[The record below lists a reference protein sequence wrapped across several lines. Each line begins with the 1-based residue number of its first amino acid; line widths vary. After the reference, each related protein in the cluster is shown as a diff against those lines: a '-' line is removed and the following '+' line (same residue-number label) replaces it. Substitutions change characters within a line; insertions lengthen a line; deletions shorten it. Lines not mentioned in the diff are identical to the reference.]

1 MDKALLRGMGVAV
14 VTPFTQNFEVDYN
27 ALKKIIHHLLNGGVD
42 YLVALGTTA
51 EISTLTEAEKQ
62 KIINCFVNEV
72 DNKIPLII
80 GIGGNS
86 TQAVIQQVKV
96 FEQFKYDAILS
107 VSPYYNRPSQQAIFH
122 HYKAI
127 ANATTKPIIL
137 YNVPA
142 RTGSNIDA
150 ATTLKLAETFRNII
164 GVKEASA
171 NLNQIM
177 QIIANK
183 PSGFLVISGDDAL
196 TIPIIAAG
204 GDGLISVVANAF
216 PKDWVAIVNQ
226 ALQQNFN
233 TANPIYYKYL
243 NVLEGIYREGN
254 PTGVKCVLNQLGLC
268 DNVLRLPL
276 IAASEGLKEDLNR
289 LVKLL

>member
-150 ATTLKLAETFRNII
+150 TTTLKLAETFKNII

>member
-27 ALKKIIHHLLNGGVD
+27 ALKKIIDHLLNGGVD

-137 YNVPA
+137 YNIPA
-142 RTGSNIDA
+142 RTGSNIEA
-150 ATTLKLAETFRNII
+150 ATTLKLAAAFKNII

-204 GDGLISVVANAF
+204 GDGLISVIANAF

-233 TANPIYYKYL
+233 TANPLYYKYL

-276 IAASEGLKEDLNR
+276 IKASENLREDLNR
-289 LVKLL
+289 LIRLV

>member
-27 ALKKIIHHLLNGGVD
+27 ALKKIIDHLLNGGVD

-127 ANATTKPIIL
+127 ANATTKQIIL

-150 ATTLKLAETFRNII
+150 TTTLKLAETFKNIV

-204 GDGLISVVANAF
+204 GDGLISVIANAF

-233 TANPIYYKYL
+233 TANPLYYKYL

-276 IAASEGLKEDLNR
+276 IKASENLREDLNR
-289 LVKLL
+289 LIRLV